1 MSKGTSTV
9 EWIVA
14 ESDADWARLC
24 ARPGADSPPG
34 MAPATSERRYAER
47 ILAGVGLML
56 LLLAGA
62 GGWWWRSTPAGA
74 QQRATAEGELPVVA
88 QRDGRLVINSAGDQS
103 NTERWDQLARE
114 YDGLLAATQTTEPDE
129 PLRAALHNI
138 DFQGDQA
145 VAEVI
150 LYARD
155 SAPVY
160 RRTRFYERTGTGWL
174 TTAPDA
180 NLWGPMRSLATP
192 SLVFHFRQRDAAAVF
207 TVVAQVEML
216 YRTMRHNLG
225 LESAPGAQKLVIHVS
240 VTQPPRHTSLWFGAP
255 QDIIAASPALYR
267 APVELADSELL
278 AQSLALP
285 LFEHVLTQAQQ
296 GHATPVTWQPLESA
310 LRLWQLWDLDLPLS
324 AWREEVVKWIYID
337 LPTTSPRQAVVLPQ
351 RYRELCAAHML
362 WLLSPVQ
369 IHLPL
374 FCTGQDQTRW
384 YLDWQ
389 GSIEPPVHLD
399 QLAVPVALDST
410 EYGYPLGTSHP
421 GQTIALATL
430 IDYGVATYGRERLPA
445 LVAGLR
451 QHKTWETLVP
461 AVFGVSAAEFESGW
475 QAYLAAQYG
484 VRAFKL

>member
-1 MSKGTSTV
+1 MSKRTSTV

-24 ARPGADSPPG
+24 TRPGAGSPSG
-34 MAPATSERRYAER
+34 VAPVTSERRYAQR

-56 LLLAGA
+56 LLLASA
-62 GGWWWRSTPAGA
+62 GGWWHHTTSAGA
-74 QQRATAEGELPVVA
+74 QQHATAEGELPVVA
-88 QRDGRLVINSAGDQS
+88 QRDGRLAINSAGDQS
-103 NTERWDQLARE
+103 STEWWYQLARE
-114 YDGLLAATQTTEPDE
+114 YDGLLTATQTTDPDE
-129 PLRAALHNI
+129 PLHAALRNI

-150 LYARD
+150 LYAQD
-155 SAPVY
+155 NAPVY
-160 RRTRFYERTGTGWL
+160 RQTRFYQRAATGWL

-180 NLWGPMRSLATP
+180 NLWGPMRSLETP
-192 SLVFHFRQRDAAAVF
+192 SFVFHFRQRDAAVVVAVA
-207 TVVAQVEML
+207 AQVEAL
-216 YRTMRHNLG
+216 YRTMRRNLG
-225 LESAPGAQKLVIHVS
+225 LESAPGARKLVIHVS

-255 QDIIAASPALYR
+255 KEIIAASPALYR
-267 APVELADSELL
+267 APVELADTELL

-310 LRLWQLWDLDLPLS
+310 LRLWQLWDLDLPL
-324 AWREEVVKWIYID
+324 ADWREEVVKWIYID
-337 LPTTSPRQAVVLPQ
+337 LPTKAPRQAVVLPR

-374 FCTGQDQTRW
+374 FCAGQDQTQWDFYWRASPDP
-384 YLDWQ
+384 L
-389 GSIEPPVHLD
+389 VHLD

-410 EYGYPLGTSHP
+410 EYGYPLGRSQP

-451 QHKTWETLVP
+451 QHNTWETLVP
-461 AVFGVSAAEFESGW
+461 AVYGVSAAEFEAGW
-475 QAYLAAQYG
+475 HDYLATQYG
-484 VRAFKL
+484 IHVFKL